1 MMSFDGP
8 CAPEWV
14 WGAGPDADV
23 VISTRARLARSLADI
38 PFPAR
43 ASGEDLTMVVRK
55 VREAARALAVKF
67 PQLRVY
73 NVDALSREEKAF
85 LLDAHIASVE
95 QIQGGE
101 GRIVVLEPSATL
113 SIMANEEDH
122 LRIQALMSGLVPRDA
137 WKLVDWADDELSKG
151 LDYGFSQ
158 KYGFLTASVSNM
170 GTGLRI
176 SAMMH
181 LAGLSMVGRLNPQ
194 LRAAYELGVS
204 VRGLLGEGSQS
215 LGGLFQVSNEITL
228 GISEKDI
235 VSRVSSVA
243 RYLLGEERLARK
255 ELLCDGRNRL
265 IGKAQEALAKLKSIT
280 MVSPRDALA
289 ILSPVR
295 LAAELE
301 LVDNCSRATFNELLM
316 GMRAGAEND
325 PKTGSARAELLR
337 KKLADCRCIGT

>member
-1 MMSFDGP
+1 MSVDGK

-23 VISTRARLARSLADI
+23 VISTRARLARSLADV
-38 PFPAR
+38 PFPSR

-55 VREAARALAVKF
+55 VRGAARALVNKF
-67 PQLRVY
+67 PGLRVF
-73 NVDALSREEKAF
+73 NVDALSLEEKAF

-95 QIQGGE
+95 QLQGGA

-113 SIMANEEDH
+113 SIMVNEEDH
-122 LRIQALMSGLVPRDA
+122 LRLQALISGLVPRKA
-137 WKLVDWADDELSKG
+137 WELVDWADDELSKR
-151 LDYGFSQ
+151 LNYGFSQ
-158 KYGFLTASVSNM
+158 KYGFLTAGVSNM

-181 LAGLSMVGRLNPQ
+181 LAGLSMAGRLNPQ

-204 VRGLLGEGSQS
+204 VRGLLGEGSQA
-215 LGGLFQVSNEITL
+215 LGGLFQVSNETTL

-243 RYLLGEERLARK
+243 RYLLGEERRARK
-255 ELLCDGRNRL
+255 ELLDNERNRL
-265 IGKAQEALAKLKSIT
+265 IERARLALEELKKVST
-280 MVSPRDALA
+280 VSPRDALA

-295 LAAELE
+295 LAADLD
-301 LVDNCSRATFNELLM
+301 LVKNCSRATFNELLV
-316 GMRAGAEND
+316 GMRAGAVND
-325 PKTGSARAELLR
+325 PKAGSIRAELLR
-337 KKLADCRCIGT
+337 SKLIDVRITA